1 MQTLQPAISNGPISW
16 MSGHPVAANLAMLVL
31 VVGGY
36 LFMQNIPQEVFPNTD
51 LDAVNISVSYP
62 GASPEEIEQ
71 GIILSLEQAVSG
83 LEGVEDINS
92 TATEG
97 LATVIVTTL
106 RGTDMQRFIQ
116 DVQKEVDRITTL
128 PLDAEQPQTT
138 QVTGLRPLM
147 ELVIFGEAPESTLHE
162 LGEQLRDRFLQDP
175 GITQVNL
182 FGIKPMEISV
192 EVSQEN
198 LRRHKL
204 SLGDI
209 AQRIANA
216 NLDLPT
222 GSIKTDTGEILL
234 RMKERKDYG
243 QQFAKLPLITTLD
256 GSQVLLGD
264 IAAIKDGY
272 DISDYYAIYDGKPAV
287 MIQIYNVGDQSPLD
301 VSSSV
306 TRIMETAKLDMPE
319 GVKALVRRDSSLDYN
334 QRIDLLMRNAAMGL
348 ALVIITLALFLEL
361 RLAFWVM
368 TGIPIA
374 FLGSFLILPA
384 LGVTLNMISLF
395 AFIIALGIVVDD
407 AIIIGENIYH
417 YLQEGMQPYEAAVK
431 GAREMAMP
439 VTFSILTNVAAFM
452 PLLFIPGV
460 TGKIYVMVPLV
471 IITVFLL
478 SLFESLFILPNHLS
492 RLKKPKAHGIEAWI
506 HTYQQKFSKAFRH
519 WVLRR
524 YGPFL
529 DWSLQHHYLIV
540 LFGFALL
547 FATFSFALSGRIG
560 FTAFP
565 KTESD
570 FSRVAVSM
578 PFGTPAKQ
586 TEIVVQHLTE
596 AAQRVAESIPDGDKL
611 LIGVFAELG
620 SSMPG
625 VMAGGHIANVRAYLA
640 PPEIREKIMSTEQ
653 FTQRWREEAGEIV
666 GAESVVYESDF
677 GGPGSGAAITVEL
690 NHRNVK
696 ILEAASAQLAEILR
710 SYPAAINIKNE
721 ISAGKEQL
729 DFQMRSEG
737 LSQGLT
743 PQNVARQVRN
753 AFFGAEV
760 LRQQRGRN
768 EMKIMVRLPESER
781 LSLQNVNS
789 MLIWSANKKEIPLT
803 EAVHVERGRAFTQI
817 SRRDGRR
824 INLVTADLAANGHAG
839 EIMNDLKLTEL
850 PGLVKQFPGLQFSF
864 QGKQAEMGKSLD
876 SLKIGF
882 SIALFAI
889 YVLLAIPFKSYS
901 LPLIVIITIPFGAI
915 GAIFGHLL
923 MGYDL
928 SLISIL
934 GIVALSGIVINDSL
948 VLIDHAKELRH
959 ESNKTAQQTIR
970 MAAVQR
976 FRPIVLTSLTTFF
989 GIMPMILETSRQAK
1003 MLIPM
1008 AISIGFGILFAT
1020 VITLILIPSLY
1031 LVVDDLKAMFTKK
1044 HH

>member
-1 MQTLQPAISNGPISW
+1 
-16 MSGHPVAANLAMLVL
+16 
-31 VVGGY
+31 
-36 LFMQNIPQEVFPNTD
+36 
-51 LDAVNISVSYP
+51 
-62 GASPEEIEQ
+62 
-71 GIILSLEQAVSG
+71 
-83 LEGVEDINS
+83 
-92 TATEG
+92 
-97 LATVIVTTL
+97 
-106 RGTDMQRFIQ
+106 
-116 DVQKEVDRITTL
+116 
-128 PLDAEQPQTT
+128 
-138 QVTGLRPLM
+138 
-147 ELVIFGEAPESTLHE
+147 
-162 LGEQLRDRFLQDP
+162 
-175 GITQVNL
+175 
-182 FGIKPMEISV
+182 
-192 EVSQEN
+192 
-198 LRRHKL
+198 
-204 SLGDI
+204 
-209 AQRIANA
+209 
-216 NLDLPT
+216 
-222 GSIKTDTGEILL
+222 
-234 RMKERKDYG
+234 
-243 QQFAKLPLITTLD
+243 
-256 GSQVLLGD
+256 
-264 IAAIKDGY
+264 
-272 DISDYYAIYDGKPAV
+272 
-287 MIQIYNVGDQSPLD
+287 
-301 VSSSV
+301 
-306 TRIMETAKLDMPE
+306 
-319 GVKALVRRDSSLDYN
+319 
-334 QRIDLLMRNAAMGL
+334 
-348 ALVIITLALFLEL
+348 
-361 RLAFWVM
+361 
-368 TGIPIA
+368 
-374 FLGSFLILPA
+374 
-384 LGVTLNMISLF
+384 
-395 AFIIALGIVVDD
+395 
-407 AIIIGENIYH
+407 
-417 YLQEGMQPYEAAVK
+417 
-431 GAREMAMP
+431 
-439 VTFSILTNVAAFM
+439 
-452 PLLFIPGV
+452 
-460 TGKIYVMVPLV
+460 
-471 IITVFLL
+471 
-478 SLFESLFILPNHLS
+478 
-492 RLKKPKAHGIEAWI
+492 
-506 HTYQQKFSKAFRH
+506 
-519 WVLRR
+519 
-524 YGPFL
+524 
-529 DWSLQHHYLIV
+529 
-540 LFGFALL
+540 
-547 FATFSFALSGRIG
+547 
-560 FTAFP
+560 
-565 KTESD
+565 
-570 FSRVAVSM
+570 
-578 PFGTPAKQ
+578 
-586 TEIVVQHLTE
+586 TE